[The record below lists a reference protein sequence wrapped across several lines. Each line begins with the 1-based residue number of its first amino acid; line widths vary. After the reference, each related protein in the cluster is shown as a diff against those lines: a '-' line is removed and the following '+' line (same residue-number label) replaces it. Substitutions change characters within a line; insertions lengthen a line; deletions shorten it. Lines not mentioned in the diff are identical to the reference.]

1 MVEFIPC
8 PNCDQKIDPGVQDC
22 PYCGANLAFAAILA
36 ERKLQTSP
44 LSMKLDIPI
53 SPEMLVPRLGD
64 SLIEKGQLDSAGL
77 QKALEYQK
85 IEASKGKHR
94 LIGQA
99 LLELGLIDQE
109 TLDQVVTEQI
119 LLLQTALQSANQDL
133 EARVRERTIEL
144 ERALNRL
151 AELNQLKSNFIA
163 NISHELRTPLTHF
176 RGYLELMVD
185 DGLGP
190 INEHQ
195 ADALSVMQRSEE
207 RLERLI
213 ENLIEFSLFARGE
226 LTLQLSAVNIHDI
239 FDEVLMK
246 LIAKCENK
254 NISLRTNTPKE
265 IPLVHADHQ
274 KIAWVLSQFLDNA
287 IKFTEPGG
295 QVQLGARHDGQMV
308 NIYVYDTGI
317 GISQDQIKE
326 IFEPFHQLDSSAT
339 RRYEGTGLGLAMA
352 QQIIDAHGSNI
363 SVRSK
368 VGEGSYFE
376 FKLSIEK
383 PK

>member
-8 PNCDQKIDPGVQDC
+8 PNCDQEIDPGVQDC
-22 PYCGANLAFAAILA
+22 PHCGAYLAFAAILA

-44 LSMKLDIPI
+44 LSPKLDVPI

-64 SLIEKGQLDSAGL
+64 SLIEKGQLDQAGL
-77 QKALEYQK
+77 QRALEYQK
-85 IEASKGKHR
+85 VQTAAGKPR

-99 LLELGLIDQE
+99 LLELGLIERE

-119 LLLQTALQSANQDL
+119 LQLQTALQAANRDL
-133 EARVRERTIEL
+133 EDRVRERTIEL
-144 ERALNRL
+144 EQALTRL

-163 NISHELRTPLTHF
+163 NISHELRTPLTHI

-190 INEHQ
+190 LNDHQ
-195 ADALSVMQRSEE
+195 AEAIAVMQRSEE

-213 ENLIEFSLFARGE
+213 ENLIEFSLFARGD
-226 LTLQLSAVNIHDI
+226 LTLQLGAVNVHDV
-239 FDEVLMK
+239 FDEVLMES
-246 LIAKCENK
+246 ITKCENK
-254 NISLRTNTPKE
+254 KISLKSDIPKY
-265 IPLVHADHQ
+265 IPMVYADYQ
-274 KIAWVLSQFLDNA
+274 KIVWVLSQFLDNA

-295 QVQLGARHDGQMV
+295 QVKLGARPEGQLV
-308 NIYVYDTGI
+308 SIYVLDTGI
-317 GISQDQIKE
+317 GISPGQINE
-326 IFEPFHQLDSSAT
+326 IFEPFHQLDGSAT

-352 QQIIDAHGSNI
+352 QRIIDTHGSKI

-368 VGEGSYFE
+368 PGEGSYFE
-376 FKLSIEK
+376 FKLSIET
-383 PK
+383 PQ